1 MSARGFVGYKKN
13 GVTRGW
19 YNHSDS
25 YPSELG
31 MKVLNKY
38 EELTKEELKD
48 FFENDIVI
56 LPDEEN
62 NQNFYR
68 NHKVVFNYSWR
79 NPDFVF
85 TLLETEADFVNAN
98 NCDSPYV
105 FDSDNDTVIF
115 MNANNRDYSYV
126 FDLDNDTVIVNQECI
141 VTRDNIEEFMSSF
154 KQDEL
159 PENDK
164 PLTEDP
170 LTTQETTVAFLI
182 NALAT
187 IRDRNK
193 ENNILIDKVIEE
205 VLKKGNR
212 K

>member
-85 TLLETEADFVNAN
+85 TLLETEADFMNAN
-98 NCDSPYV
+98 NC
-105 FDSDNDTVIF
+105 
-115 MNANNRDYSYV
+115 DYSYV

>member
-1 MSARGFVGYKKN
+1 MSTRGFVGYKKN

-19 YNHSDS
+19 YNHLDS

-38 EELTKEELKD
+38 EELTKEELTD
-48 FFENDIVI
+48 FFENDIVL
-56 LPDEEN
+56 LPDEEK

-85 TLLETEADFVNAN
+85 TLLETEADFMNAN
-98 NCDSPYV
+98 NC
-105 FDSDNDTVIF
+105 
-115 MNANNRDYSYV
+115 DYSYV
-126 FDLDNDTVIVNQECI
+126 FDLDNDTVIVNQAYI

-159 PENDK
+159 PENK

-193 ENNILIDKVIEE
+193 ENNILIDEVIEG
-205 VLKKGNR
+205 VLERGNR